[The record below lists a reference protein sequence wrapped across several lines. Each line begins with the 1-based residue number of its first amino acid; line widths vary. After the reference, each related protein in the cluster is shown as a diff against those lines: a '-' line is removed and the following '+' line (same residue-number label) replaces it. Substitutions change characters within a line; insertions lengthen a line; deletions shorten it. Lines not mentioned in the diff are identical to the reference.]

1 MGLVTV
7 VARRDRPERHGVT
20 RPFGQ
25 GHREVYPRTGA
36 ERTTRTCSSRFA
48 AHVLRR
54 HRSHS
59 PAAASG
65 STGRRTASTGW
76 TRARRPGRPAGRPS
90 SSAERCRWPTARPS
104 RTRRSRVGSSSGRAS
119 ASRGRPRGSRP
130 RPG

>member
-65 STGRRTASTGW
+65 STGRRTASAGW
-76 TRARRPGRPAGRPS
+76 TRARRPGAPQTGRLPHAGGRRPAVVLGGAVPL
-90 SSAERCRWPTARPS
+90 ADGAALADPAVPS
-104 RTRRSRVGSSSGRAS
+104 RL
-119 ASRGRPRGSRP
+119 
-130 RPG
+130 